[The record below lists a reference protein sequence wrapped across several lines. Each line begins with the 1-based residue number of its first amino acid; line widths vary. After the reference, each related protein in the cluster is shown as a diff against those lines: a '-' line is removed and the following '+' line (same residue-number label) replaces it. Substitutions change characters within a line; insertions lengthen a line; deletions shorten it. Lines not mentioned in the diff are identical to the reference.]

1 MENTMRID
9 VVISGRSYH
18 LAEAIPRELTLAESS
33 TLDDAIAEIASKT
46 PKEARLPDSCL
57 VAVSGKHQGSLGK
70 HQNPTLRDG
79 DELVIVAP
87 VSGG

>member
-1 MENTMRID
+1 MQIE

-18 LAEAIPRELTLAESS
+18 LSDAIPKQLTLDDAS
-33 TLDDAIAEIASKT
+33 TLDDALDEIASQT
-46 PKEARLPDSCL
+46 SEDARLPDSCL
-57 VAVSGKHQGSLGK
+57 VAVSGKHQGSIGK